1 MENLH
6 FIQKLILI
14 LYTTNVV
21 FLFFYSW
28 WKRKKISFGSFE
40 TTILP
45 LAVIFYLVFKLDF
58 PFSDNILLLVL
69 GLFLYIGGSILGK
82 IAFNNLG
89 WVNSDD
95 FWFARSEKKQRY
107 LATAGPYKYF
117 RHPIFISIAISYLG
131 LTLIFFHAITIT
143 LWILAFIFGVVTS
156 LNEEKFMQSKFSEYK
171 EYMKR
176 TGRFF
181 PKILK

>member
-1 MENLH
+1 MDSLH
-6 FIQKLILI
+6 ILQKITLAI
-14 LYTTNVV
+14 YTANVV

-45 LAVIFYLVFKLDF
+45 LAIILYLVFKLDF
-58 PFSDNILLLVL
+58 PFSNNIFLLVL
-69 GLFLYIGGSILGK
+69 GLGLYVGGSILGK

-107 LATAGPYKYF
+107 LATTGPYRYF
-117 RHPIFISIAISYLG
+117 RHPIFISITISYLG
-131 LTLIFFHAITIT
+131 LALVFFHAITIT
-143 LWILAFIFGVVTS
+143 LWILAFIFVVVTS
-156 LNEEKFMQSKFSEYK
+156 LNEEKFMQSKFPEYK

>member
-6 FIQKLILI
+6 FIQKLTLI
-14 LYTTNVV
+14 LYTANVI

-45 LAVIFYLVFKLDF
+45 LAIILYLVFKLN
-58 PFSDNILLLVL
+58 FSFSNNISLLVFGL
-69 GLFLYIGGSILGK
+69 GLYIGGSILGK

-107 LATAGPYKYF
+107 LAATGPYKYF
-117 RHPIFISIAISYLG
+117 RHPIFISIAVSYLG
-131 LTLIFFHAITIT
+131 LVLVFLHPITIV
-143 LWILAFIFGVVTS
+143 LWVLAFIFGVITS
-156 LNEEKFMQSKFSEYK
+156 LNEEKFMQGKFPEYK

>member
-6 FIQKLILI
+6 FIQKLTLI
-14 LYTTNVV
+14 LYSANVI

-45 LAVIFYLVFKLDF
+45 LGIILYLVFKLN
-58 PFSDNILLLVL
+58 FSFSSNIPLLIL
-69 GLFLYIGGSILGK
+69 GLGFYISGSILGK

-95 FWFARSEKKQRY
+95 FWFARSAKKQRY
-107 LATAGPYKYF
+107 LVTTGPYKYF
-117 RHPIFISIAISYLG
+117 RHPIFIAIAISYLG
-131 LTLIFFHAITIT
+131 ITVTFLHPIMVA
-143 LWILAFIFGVVTS
+143 LWIIVFTFGIITS
-156 LNEEKFMQSKFSEYK
+156 LNEEKFMQNKFPEYK